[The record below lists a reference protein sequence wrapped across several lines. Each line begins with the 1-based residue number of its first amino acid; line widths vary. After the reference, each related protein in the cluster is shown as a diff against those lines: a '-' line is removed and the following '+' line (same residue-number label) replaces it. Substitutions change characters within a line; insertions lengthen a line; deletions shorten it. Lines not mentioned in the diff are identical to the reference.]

1 MVSSWP
7 SATSSAGVGGAA
19 IGLVFGVVIS
29 GASYWKSDVLA
40 VKAAGAVPVSEVE
53 APEMHRAV
61 GEIAR
66 RAGIPKPR
74 VYLIDSPQPNAF
86 ATGRN
91 PEHAVVA
98 VTTGLIALCDRD
110 ELMGVIAHEVGH
122 IRHRDI
128 LIGSVAAAVATAI
141 SFAANMAMWAGMFG
155 GGDDDDGP
163 SPVAVI
169 AIALTAPIAAGLLQ
183 MALSRSREFEAD
195 RAGAELMGDP
205 EPLARALLKLDAA
218 AARTPADVMPSQASA
233 YIVNPLRGPPR
244 GPHGPGRTRGARE
257 PGQPGRRGHEVV
269 HHPPAHR
276 GARRPAAGA
285 QGRPR
290 PVTPDDERGP
300 AVPRSSVHEHRF
312 HERWRRSRRRPSRP
326 RSRAVAGRRPS
337 SRPSAICCSASAA
350 SSPAA

>member
-1 MVSSWP
+1 MDSKLYG
-7 SATSSAGVGGAA
+7 AGNVAKTTVLLAGIGGLLVAIGYLLGGAGGAA
-19 IGLVFGVVIS
+19 IGLLFGVGIS
-29 GASYWKSDVLA
+29 GFSYWKSDALA
-40 VKAAGAVPVSEVE
+40 VRAAGAVPVSEAE
-53 APEMHRAV
+53 APDLHRAV

-74 VYLIDSPQPNAF
+74 VYFIDSPQPNAF
-86 ATGRN
+86 ATGRD

-98 VTTGLIALCDRD
+98 VTRGLVDMCDRD

-128 LIGSVAAAVATAI
+128 LIGSVAAAIATAI
-141 SFAANMAMWAGMFG
+141 SFVANMAMWAGMFG
-155 GGDDDDGP
+155 GGSDDDGP

-233 YIVNPLRGPPR
+233 YIVNPLRGRPAGR
-244 GPHGPGRTRGARE
+244 TGQAGTPGR
-257 PGQPGRRGHEVV
+257 GRAG
-269 HHPPAHR
+269 
-276 GARRPAAGA
+276 AAGA
-285 QGRPR
+285 TKWFTTHPPIEERVAR
-290 PVTPDDERGP
+290 LRALRVDPVR
-300 AVPRSSVHEHRF
+300 
-312 HERWRRSRRRPSRP
+312 
-326 RSRAVAGRRPS
+326 
-337 SRPSAICCSASAA
+337 
-350 SSPAA
+350 